1 MRKEVAKTEMREER
15 TEKVVEKI
23 DVGLEGVL
31 ALIQRERLVR
41 LWVRQDMAIVHLLVQ
56 KHKEFVY
63 SH

>member
-1 MRKEVAKTEMREER
+1 MREER